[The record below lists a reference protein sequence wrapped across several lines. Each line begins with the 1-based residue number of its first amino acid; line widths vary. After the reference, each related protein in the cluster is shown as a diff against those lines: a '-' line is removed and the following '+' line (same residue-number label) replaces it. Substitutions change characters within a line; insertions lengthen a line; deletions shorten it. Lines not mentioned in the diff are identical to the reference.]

1 MNTPSFLRVRPTV
14 YAALSFVVLMVGEA
28 RSFAAVL
35 LSENWSSYSAGD
47 VPSSPWVV
55 SGTGGTTS
63 STGFTAPSFVKIAD
77 LSGNKV
83 AQLESASTNEV
94 GSTNPTLRWNF
105 TPTADPDL
113 EISFSYNL
121 AALQNTGGGTNTNP
135 MFQTFNTG
143 ATQGGIYLG
152 LGGSSS
158 SGNLAFFNSS
168 GSIVS
173 LGKAVNQTEWITIT
187 LSDISFTNHTYDIA
201 WSSNEG
207 GSGSYNNAS
216 FRSITSNDLAMLRFV
231 DNVPYTQ
238 DEGTTLYVDNILV
251 QTIPEPTTLMF
262 SIVGLSGLACLRRG
276 RRNGRTCLE

>member
-94 GSTNPTLRWNF
+94 GTTNPTLRWNF

-201 WSSNEG
+201 CSSN
-207 GSGSYNNAS
+207 
-216 FRSITSNDLAMLRFV
+216 
-231 DNVPYTQ
+231 
-238 DEGTTLYVDNILV
+238 
-251 QTIPEPTTLMF
+251 
-262 SIVGLSGLACLRRG
+262 
-276 RRNGRTCLE
+276 